1 MSENIMNINLKRI
14 VSLFLAAALLCFVL
28 SGCSTPEMNS
38 EEKYNCVVI
47 SGLSANKPRPDT
59 SMIQEDLME
68 TARTY
73 GRVQVIRLDGKPALA
88 DTLSIDQRSGF
99 YTEAQLEERAKSQTD
114 FIETSI
120 AAVQAEAP
128 ECDLLA
134 ALRLSA
140 DTVEAKE
147 GETNTLLIFS
157 NGLNTVSPLDMS
169 EIILKTMDTAAT
181 VEALQDQAAIP
192 DLSGFDQVRFFMLGE
207 TALPQE
213 PLTPQDKAAL
223 KDLWTKIFCA
233 AGLEESQLSFIST
246 PTPESEPVEGLPPV
260 STVTVLQEDNAIASG
275 EVQGNGI
282 NVTLSQNSVTFIPDT
297 AELVSPSAAVEALRT
312 TAETLT
318 QRSDIQVLIVGQTA
332 TVGQAD
338 SCRQLSLERAQCV
351 AGILQQLGVDAAQLN
366 CIGLGYDPS
375 PLRVQDIAPDG
386 STLVEEQ
393 AMQNRVVHI
402 LDANTPLAQEILEQ
416 CQ

>member
-1 MSENIMNINLKRI
+1 M
-14 VSLFLAAALLCFVL
+14 
-28 SGCSTPEMNS
+28 
-38 EEKYNCVVI
+38 
-47 SGLSANKPRPDT
+47 
-59 SMIQEDLME
+59 
-68 TARTY
+68 
-73 GRVQVIRLDGKPALA
+73 
-88 DTLSIDQRSGF
+88 
-99 YTEAQLEERAKSQTD
+99 
-114 FIETSI
+114 
-120 AAVQAEAP
+120 
-128 ECDLLA
+128 
-134 ALRLSA
+134 
-140 DTVEAKE
+140 
-147 GETNTLLIFS
+147 
-157 NGLNTVSPLDMS
+157 
-169 EIILKTMDTAAT
+169 
-181 VEALQDQAAIP
+181 
-192 DLSGFDQVRFFMLGE
+192 
-207 TALPQE
+207 
-213 PLTPQDKAAL
+213 
-223 KDLWTKIFCA
+223 
-233 AGLEESQLSFIST
+233 
-246 PTPESEPVEGLPPV
+246 EGLPPV

-297 AELVSPSAAVEALRT
+297 AELADPSAAKEALSP

-318 QRSDIQVLIVGQTA
+318 QHSDIQVLIVGQTA

-351 AGILQQLGVDAAQLN
+351 AGILQQLGVDAAQIN

>member
-68 TARTY
+68 TARSY
-73 GRVQVIRLDGKPALA
+73 GQVQVIRLDGKPALA
-88 DTLSIDQRSGF
+88 DTLSIGQRSGF
-99 YTEAQLEERAKSQTD
+99 YTEAQLAERAKSQVD
-114 FIETSI
+114 FIEASI

-128 ECDLLA
+128 ECDLLGALQLA
-134 ALRLSA
+134 AA
-140 DTVEAKE
+140 AAEAKE
-147 GETNTLLIFS
+147 GETNTLLVFS
-157 NGLNTVSPLDMS
+157 NGLNTVSPLNMS
-169 EIILKTMDTAAT
+169 ETILKTVDTT
-181 VEALQDQAAIP
+181 VTVKALQNQAAIP
-192 DLSGFDQVRFFMLGE
+192 DLSDYDQVKFFMMGQ
-207 TALPQE
+207 TAPPQE

-351 AGILQQLGVDAAQLN
+351 AGILQQLGADAAQLT

-375 PLRVQDIAPDG
+375 PLRVQDISPDG
-386 STLVEEQ
+386 TLDEEQ
-393 AMQNRVVHI
+393 AIHNRVVHI
-402 LDANTPLAQEILEQ
+402 LDANTPLAQEIILEQ
-416 CQ
+416 CK